1 MSANST
7 GSQPQSNGIP
17 PPKLEL
23 PYPDRPEIVTANI
36 LKLTEL
42 VPDQRTKEVLTAL
55 VTHLHQFVQE
65 TKLSTEE
72 WTKGMEFLTEVGE
85 LCTPLR
91 QEYIM
96 LSDVLGVSALVD
108 TMNNPPLKNAT
119 ESCLLGPAFTDDAP
133 EVNYGGAIIDDEH
146 GIGNAEYL
154 FLEGRVL
161 TTDGKPIDGAV
172 VETWETDE
180 NGLYD
185 VQYNVR
191 DKPNGRGRLRTN
203 PEGKFA
209 FRGVVPLAYPMP
221 DDGPVGK
228 LLRVWNRHNMRAAH
242 VHLIIK
248 AAGFRTLTTQLYPA
262 GDKWANTDVVFGPK
276 KSLVITL
283 KDVQDPEQA
292 AKRGIP
298 NGAPFKLAQYDF
310 VLLSEAEVEAHAAT
324 PLEQ

>member
-1 MSANST
+1 M
-7 GSQPQSNGIP
+7 
-17 PPKLEL
+17 
-23 PYPDRPEIVTANI
+23 RP
-36 LKLTEL
+36 
-42 VPDQRTKEVLTAL
+42 R
-55 VTHLHQFVQE
+55 
-65 TKLSTEE
+65 LSTEE

-133 EVNYGGAIIDDEH
+133 EGECSTIVLYIAPSDFTFMADIVNYGGAIIDDEH

-180 NGLYD
+180 NGAFIQKHNAMTRTPCISGLIPNPPGLYD

-221 DDGPVGK
+221 DDV
-228 LLRVWNRHNMRAAH
+228 R
-242 VHLIIK
+242 
-248 AAGFRTLTTQLYPA
+248 GFIHPPCIPLCDLC
-262 GDKWANTDVVFGPK
+262 VV
-276 KSLVITL
+276 
-283 KDVQDPEQA
+283 
-292 AKRGIP
+292 
-298 NGAPFKLAQYDF
+298 N
-310 VLLSEAEVEAHAAT
+310 
-324 PLEQ
+324 